1 MAASMNT
8 LAKENNVLH
17 KWLVQVFPVISV
29 FVVLSI
35 SLYLLDFG
43 MRNPEL
49 GTEINAWLIP
59 LNIVLMILLLILVVW
74 HLIKLMRQLHNQQ
87 AGARF
92 TMRLARGFIVLTL
105 LPVTIVAFFSM
116 NFLGD
121 RIDSYF
127 DVRIERAL
135 EDSNELSIKW
145 LNAIQEQNLRSLIAI
160 AEEIKEEKVWRRPY
174 ILEERRQ
181 EIGAHELIL
190 LASDKHMEALSVEGS
205 SRLVPHFP
213 AADLLKV
220 LDDEGVYYQLEPV
233 GEGADE
239 ALYSRVAVKFKTVV
253 DNRYYY
259 LTALLRM
266 QTYDQLLTESIHTSL
281 EEYKSFDH
289 QRQIIKNSFRLLL
302 LIIMVLTVLFAVWAA
317 FVFSSRMT
325 SPVRTLVEG
334 TLAVASGDLGKKLP
348 VSERDDFSLLARSF
362 NTMTARL
369 SDAKRDSEQSR
380 QQVQRQHDYL
390 NTVMEHITSGVITLD
405 DDCVIRRINSA
416 SEQIL
421 NVSLSAYVGKSFRE
435 LCKNSSEL
443 KPLIDTINPFLLT
456 GKKEWQVDVT
466 LHTEGAGRKILV
478 CRGASLPETIQMAG
492 KSVKGY
498 VLVFDEVTD
507 LLQAEHDAAWS
518 EVARR
523 LAHEIKNPL
532 TPIQLSSERLRHKLS
547 PMLDDE
553 SRKFLHR
560 MTTTI
565 GNQVENMKGMV
576 NAFSDY
582 AKAPALD
589 FQKSNLNLL
598 LREVAE
604 LYLNNSIQAKI
615 ELELVDIPSMML
627 DRNRVRQLLLNLL
640 KNALEALD
648 NKKPDAIITLS
659 THYFSGK
666 KGNWVTLRVAD
677 NGPGIPEDLL
687 PKLFEP
693 YVTNKNKGTGLGLA
707 IVKKIVE
714 EHDGTISAYNKES
727 SQNASGA
734 VIDIQLPLGNADKS

>member
-1 MAASMNT
+1 MSFFRPNNKT
-8 LAKENNVLH
+8 LKR
-17 KWLVQVFPVISV
+17 WLVQVFPVILV
-29 FVVLSI
+29 FIVLSV
-35 SLYLLDFG
+35 SLYLLDYG
-43 MRNPEL
+43 MRNPEQ
-49 GTEINAWLIP
+49 GSDIDEWLIP
-59 LNIVLMILLLILVVW
+59 LNIGLIALLLILVVW
-74 HLIKLMRQLHNQQ
+74 HLIKLTRQLYNKQ

-105 LPVTIVAFFSM
+105 LPVIIVAFFSM

-127 DVRIERAL
+127 DVHIETAL

-145 LNAIQEQNLRSLIAI
+145 LNAIQEQNLGTLITVV
-160 AEEIKEEKVWRRPY
+160 EKLKDLKVWKRPY
-174 ILEERRQ
+174 FLEEQRQ
-181 EIGAHELIL
+181 KMGAHELIL

-213 AADLLKV
+213 AADLLRV

-233 GEGADE
+233 GEGDEE
-239 ALYSRVAVKFKTVV
+239 ALYSRVAVKFKATI

-259 LTALLRM
+259 LTALVRM
-266 QTYDQLLTESIHTSL
+266 QTYDQLLTESIHKSL
-281 EEYKSFDH
+281 GEYKSFDQ

-302 LIIMVLTVLFAVWAA
+302 LIIMILTVLFAVWAA

-362 NTMTARL
+362 NTMTTRL
-369 SDAKRDSEQSR
+369 SDAKHDSEMSR

-435 LCKNSSEL
+435 LCANSMEL
-443 KPLIDTINPFLLT
+443 KPLIETISPFLST

-478 CRGASLPETIQMAG
+478 CRGASLPETMQMAG
-492 KSVKGY
+492 KTVKGY

-547 PMLDDE
+547 PLLDDE

-576 NAFSDY
+576 NAFSEY

-589 FQKSNLNLL
+589 FQKSNLNVL

-604 LYLNNSIQAKI
+604 LYLNNNIQAKI
-615 ELELVDIPSMML
+615 VIELSDIPSMML
-627 DRNRVRQLLLNLL
+627 DRNRIRQLLINLL

-648 NKKPDAIITLS
+648 NSKQSSAVITLS
-659 THYFSGK
+659 THYFSGQK
-666 KGNWVTLRVAD
+666 EEWVTLRVAD
-677 NGPGIPEDLL
+677 NGPGIPEELL

-727 SQNASGA
+727 SQNGSGA
-734 VIDIQLPLGNADKS
+734 VIDIQLPIEVVS

>member
-1 MAASMNT
+1 MSILKNPNKM
-8 LAKENNVLH
+8 LQ
-17 KWLVQVFPVISV
+17 KWLVQVFPVILV
-29 FVVLSI
+29 FIVLSI
-35 SLYLLDFG
+35 SLYLLDYG
-43 MRNPEL
+43 MRNPEQ
-49 GTEINAWLIP
+49 GSNIDEWLIP
-59 LNIVLMILLLILVVW
+59 LNIGLITLLLILVIW
-74 HLIKLMRQLHNQQ
+74 HLIKLMRQLHNKQ

-127 DVRIERAL
+127 DVRIETAL

-145 LNAIQEQNLRSLIAI
+145 LNAIQEQNLGTLITVV
-160 AEEIKEEKVWRRPY
+160 EKLKDLKVWKRPY
-174 ILEERRQ
+174 FLEEQR
-181 EIGAHELIL
+181 EKMGAHELIL

-213 AADLLKV
+213 AADLLRV

-233 GEGADE
+233 GDGDEE
-239 ALYSRVAVKFKTVV
+239 ALYSRVAVKFKATI

-259 LTALLRM
+259 LTALVRM
-266 QTYDQLLTESIHTSL
+266 QTYDQLLTESIHKSL
-281 EEYKSFDH
+281 GEYKSFDQ

-302 LIIMVLTVLFAVWAA
+302 LIIMILTVLFAVWAA

-325 SPVRTLVEG
+325 TPVRTLVEG

-362 NTMTARL
+362 NTMTTRL
-369 SDAKRDSEQSR
+369 SDAKRDSEMSR

-421 NVSLSAYVGKSFRE
+421 KVSLSAYVGKSFRE
-435 LCKNSSEL
+435 LCSNSTEL
-443 KPLIDTINPFLLT
+443 KPLIDTINPFLSA

-478 CRGASLPETIQMAG
+478 CRGASLPETMQMAG
-492 KSVKGY
+492 RSAKGY

-547 PMLDDE
+547 PLLDDE

-589 FQKSNLNLL
+589 FQKSNLNVL

-604 LYLNNSIQAKI
+604 LYLNNNIQAKI
-615 ELELVDIPSMML
+615 EIELSDIPSMML
-627 DRNRVRQLLLNLL
+627 DRNRIRQLLINLL

-648 NKKPDAIITLS
+648 SNKQSSAVITLS
-659 THYFSGK
+659 THYFSGQ
-666 KGNWVTLRVAD
+666 KGKWVTLRVAD

-714 EHDGTISAYNKES
+714 EHEGTISAYNKES
-727 SQNASGA
+727 SQNGSGA
-734 VIDIQLPLGNADKS
+734 VIDIQLPIES